1 MKKLILSLGLV
12 LLAANSFSQVICS
25 VEEPAGIAGGY
36 QITNPTTWSLD
47 MSNPANAVLDTVVL
61 AEDSLVCAPIT
72 NDVSGK
78 IALIYRG
85 SCEYGSKAL
94 RAQNA
99 GAIAVII
106 VNNIAGP
113 PVPMGA
119 GADGASVTIP
129 VVMVSNVDGDI
140 IHDAIESGM
149 DVIAFIGEKNGYYDD
164 DLGFKIADV
173 LRADVSAMPS
183 QLATNAAEFTT
194 TLGGWVFNYGQNDQ
208 TGITLNATVNNG
220 AVVYDQTSTAFPL
233 LAGDSAFITLP
244 DFSLASYP
252 AGVYTIT
259 YTIDYGVTDQY
270 TLDNTIA
277 TTFNIQ
283 DSLYALARLDGANGN
298 KPLNT
303 IGFMPSPNDG
313 SFTSCIAFTND
324 NASRIG
330 VAGMHFSASINA
342 PDSLDGREIL
352 ISARRWDDAFTDLND
367 PNFGFTSLTE
377 VASAIFNYPPSI
389 PSLNGVDQYVPFD
402 TPIVLEDGQRYLFCV
417 QTFDTKIFLGYDELS
432 SYDENTNQDLQ
443 AFHPIES
450 NGSFFA
456 LGFTS
461 GAVPSIAVNV
471 FDAADLTVNENVIE
485 TSTFPNPA
493 VDVVTV
499 KVNANG
505 AAVLTITDLSGRLVS
520 TADVNIVNGQFKANV
535 DGFKSGTYIFSLD
548 YANGTKSQFKVV
560 VTK

>member
-1 MKKLILSLGLV
+1 MKKGILSLGLV
-12 LLAANSFSQVICS
+12 LLATNSFSQVICS
-25 VEEPAGIAGGY
+25 VEAPAGIAGGY

-47 MSNPANAVLDTVVL
+47 MSIPANAVLDTLML
-61 AEDSLVCAPIT
+61 ADDSLACAPLT
-72 NDVSGK
+72 NDLTGK

-106 VNNIAGP
+106 VNNIPGA
-113 PVPMGA
+113 PVPMG
-119 GADGASVTIP
+119 GGVDGPSVTIP

-140 IHDAIESGM
+140 LHDAMEAGD
-149 DVIAFIGEKNGYYDD
+149 DVVAFIGEKNGYYDN
-164 DLGFKIADV
+164 DLGFKIADI
-173 LRADVSAMPS
+173 LRADASAIPS

-208 TGITLNATVNNG
+208 TGITLNAKVNNG
-220 AVVYDQTSTAFPL
+220 ADVYDQTSTAFSL

-252 AGVYTIT
+252 MGVYTLT
-259 YTIDYGVTDQY
+259 YEIAYGVTDQY

-277 TTFNIQ
+277 STFDIQ
-283 DSLYALARLDGANGN
+283 DSVYALARLDGAG
-298 KPLNT
+298 KPMNT

-330 VAGMHFSASINA
+330 VLGMHFSASINA

-389 PSLNGVDQYVPFD
+389 PSLNGVDQYVAFD

-417 QTFDTKIFLGYDELS
+417 QTFDTEIFLGYDEQS
-432 SYDENTNQDLQ
+432 NYDENTNNDLQ

-450 NGSFFA
+450 NGDFFA

-461 GAVPSIAVNV
+461 GAVPSLAVNV
-471 FDAADLTVNENVIE
+471 VDAADLAVNENVIE
-485 TSTFPNPA
+485 TSSFPNPA

-505 AAVLTITDLSGRLVS
+505 TAALTITDLAGRMVS
-520 TADVNIVNGQFKANV
+520 SSDVTIVNGQFKANV
-535 DGFKSGTYIFSLD
+535 DGFKAGTYIFSLD
-548 YANGTKSQFKVV
+548 YSNGTKSQFKVV
-560 VTK
+560 VSK

>member
-25 VEEPAGIAGGY
+25 IEAPMPLVGGL
-36 QITNPTTWSLD
+36 QITNPTTWSAD
-47 MSNPANAVLDTVVL
+47 MSDPANAVLDTIMI
-61 AEDSLVCAPIT
+61 ADDSLACAPLI
-72 NDVSGK
+72 NDLTGK
-78 IALIYRG
+78 IALVYRG
-85 SCEYGSKAL
+85 TCNFSSKAL
-94 RAQNA
+94 AAQNA
-99 GAIAVII
+99 GAIACIV
-106 VNNIAGP
+106 VNNVPGAP
-113 PVPMGA
+113 TPMGA
-119 GADGASVTIP
+119 GVDGASVTIP
-129 VVMVSNVDGDI
+129 VVMISNVDGA
-140 IHDAIESGM
+140 AIYNAIMGGD
-149 DVIAFIGEKNGYYDD
+149 DVVAFIGEKNGYYDD
-164 DLGFKIADV
+164 DLGFKIADI
-173 LRADVSAMPS
+173 LRADASAIPS

-208 TGITLNATVNNG
+208 TAITLNAKVNNG
-220 AVVYDQTSTAFPL
+220 ANVYDQTSTAFNL

-252 AGVYTIT
+252 GGVYTFT
-259 YTIDYGVTDQY
+259 YAINYGVTDQY

-277 TTFNIQ
+277 TTVNLQ
-283 DSLYALARLDGANGN
+283 DSLYALARLDAANGN

-330 VAGMHFSASINA
+330 AVGMHFSASINA

-352 ISARRWDDAFTDLND
+352 ISARRWDDSFTDLND

-417 QTFDTKIFLGYDELS
+417 QTFDTKIFFGYDEQS
-432 SYDENTNQDLQ
+432 SYDENTDNDLQ
-443 AFHPIES
+443 AFHPIEA
-450 NGSFFA
+450 NGDFFA

-461 GAVPSIAVNV
+461 GAVPSLAVKV
-471 FDAADLTVNENVIE
+471 VDAADLAVNENVIE
-485 TSTFPNPA
+485 TSSFPNPA

-499 KVNANG
+499 KVNASG
-505 AAVLTITDLSGRLVS
+505 TAALTITDLAGRLVS
-520 TADVNIVNGQFKANV
+520 SSDVNIVNGQFKANV
-535 DGFKSGTYIFSLD
+535 DGFKAGTYIFSLD
-548 YANGTKSQFKVV
+548 YSNGTKSQFKVV
-560 VTK
+560 VSK

>member
-12 LLAANSFSQVICS
+12 FLATNSFSQVICS
-25 VEEPAGIAGGY
+25 VEAPAGIAGGY

-47 MSNPANAVLDTVVL
+47 MSNPANAVLDTVIL
-61 AEDSLVCAPIT
+61 ADDSLACSALT
-72 NDVSGK
+72 NNVTGK

-106 VNNIAGP
+106 VNNIPGAPVAMGGGVDGP
-113 PVPMGA
+113 
-119 GADGASVTIP
+119 SVTIP
-129 VVMVSNVDGDI
+129 VVMVSNLDGDI
-140 IHDAIESGM
+140 IHDAMEAGQ
-149 DVIAFIGEKNGYYDD
+149 DVVAFIGEKNGYYDN
-164 DLGFKIADV
+164 DLGYKIADI
-173 LRADVSAMPS
+173 LRADASAIPS

-194 TLGGWVFNYGQNDQ
+194 TLGSWVFNYGQNDQ
-208 TGITLNATVNNG
+208 TGITLNAKVNNG
-220 AVVYDQTSTAFPL
+220 ANVYDQTSTAFSL

-252 AGVYTIT
+252 AGVYTLT
-259 YTIDYGVTDQY
+259 YEVASGVTDQY
-270 TLDNTIA
+270 ALDNTIA

-283 DSLYALARLDGANGN
+283 DSIYALARIDGTG

-330 VAGMHFSASINA
+330 VLGMHFSASVNA

-367 PNFGFTSLTE
+367 ANFGFTSLTE
-377 VASAIFNYPPSI
+377 VASAIYNYPPSI

-402 TPIVLEDGQRYLFCV
+402 VPIVLEDGQRYLFCV
-417 QTFDTKIFLGYDELS
+417 QTFDTKIFFGYDELS
-432 SYDENTNQDLQ
+432 NYDENTNDDLQ

-450 NGSFFA
+450 NGDFFA

-461 GAVPSIAVNV
+461 GAVPSLAVNV
-471 FDAADLTVNENVIE
+471 IDAADLAVNENVIE

-505 AAVLTITDLSGRLVS
+505 TAALTITDLAGRLVS
-520 TADVNIVNGQFKANV
+520 TSDVNIVNGEFKANV
-535 DGFKSGTYIFSLD
+535 DGFKAGTYIFALD

-560 VTK
+560 VSK